1 MFLAIDGDDSME
13 SLLDR
18 PKAFRWTYHLV
29 SSSPERIVF
38 TLPLKHL
45 FFAALVALILGA
57 TILLNPEMRSDE
69 PRLLVMFAGWGGV
82 LMFVCLLVVVVTHSG
97 QLTIDAASR
106 SVNLRFKTPS
116 AKTDWSRPFDA
127 FSVVRTRQIKD
138 GHGLHNH
145 WRIELVA
152 DDGTCLMIG
161 YGLIGAVGKKS
172 RDRLSQLL
180 AEMIEIPIEH
190 AKKASTHRER
200 RREAPSCAE
209 TPPS

>member
-1 MFLAIDGDDSME
+1 MD

-45 FFAALVALILGA
+45 FVVGLVALILGA
-57 TILLNPEMRSDE
+57 VILLNPELLSDE
-69 PRLLVMFAGWGGV
+69 PRLLVMFAGWGAV
-82 LMFVCLLVVVVTHSG
+82 LMFVCLLVVVLTHRG
-97 QLTIDAASR
+97 RLTIHAASR
-106 SVNLRFKTPS
+106 KVNLRFRDAFS
-116 AKTDWSRPFDA
+116 KTDWSESFDA
-127 FSVVRTRQIKD
+127 FSKVCTRQVKD

-152 DDGTCLMIG
+152 NDGTCLMVG
-161 YGLIGAVGKKS
+161 YGLIGAIQKKS
-172 RDRLSQLL
+172 RDELSQLL

-190 AKKASTHRER
+190 TK
-200 RREAPSCAE
+200 
-209 TPPS
+209 